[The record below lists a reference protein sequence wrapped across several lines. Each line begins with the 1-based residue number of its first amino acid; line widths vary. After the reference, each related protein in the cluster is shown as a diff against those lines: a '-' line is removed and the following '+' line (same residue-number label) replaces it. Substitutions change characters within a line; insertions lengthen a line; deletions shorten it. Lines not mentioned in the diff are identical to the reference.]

1 MDILC
6 SYKERGYDK
15 FEIDNYKQGPLG
27 RRNLMCRI
35 PFIPHFTL

>member
-6 SYKERGYDK
+6 SYKEKGHDK

-35 PFIPHFTL
+35 PFNAHFIL